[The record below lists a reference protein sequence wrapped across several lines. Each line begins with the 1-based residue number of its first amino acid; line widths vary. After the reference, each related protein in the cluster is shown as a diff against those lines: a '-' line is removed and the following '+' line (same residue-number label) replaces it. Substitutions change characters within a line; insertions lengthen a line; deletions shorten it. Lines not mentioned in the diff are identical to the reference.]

1 MMTMKSHSWISS
13 PARAL
18 AFGRGR
24 LGGAVAT
31 ASLALAGCVS
41 FAPDVPDTLI
51 RLTPEHTAPAGS
63 VSRGKLS
70 DAIVVL
76 EPETERSLEALR
88 VPVQIDPANLAYLKG
103 AGWIEKPTRL
113 FRALLAETIRADTD
127 QMVLEGADYEVKG
140 KTFIGGRLRDMGYD
154 VQTSSVVVRYD
165 AVRWQRG
172 NEDLERRRFEAVV
185 PGIAPEAEAV
195 GPALNRAANQVAG
208 EVAAWVKEG

>member
-1 MMTMKSHSWISS
+1 MSS

-24 LGGAVAT
+24 LGAAAAAAA

-41 FAPDVPDTLI
+41 FAPEVPDTLI
-51 RLTPEHTAPAGS
+51 RLTPDHTAPAGS
-63 VSRGKLS
+63 VARGKLS

-88 VPVQIDPANLAYLKG
+88 VPVRIDPANIAYLKG

-154 VQTSSVVVRYD
+154 AQTSSVIVRYD

-172 NEDLERRRFEAVV
+172 NEELERRRFEAVV
-185 PGIAPEAEAV
+185 PGVAAEAAAV
-195 GPALNRAANQVAG
+195 GPALNQAANQVAS
-208 EVAAWVKEG
+208 EVAAWVKGG